1 MLPPLAATTTR
12 LRRCQWLP
20 PRIGEHNPIQSV
32 CWHCPRNCEAVSWH
46 LVSALRGERVEA
58 PIAKEERWCLH
69 SDHKQNALVN
79 ACGVEYQTSAHCVSE
94 QEHRHRS

>member
-1 MLPPLAATTTR
+1 MSDGEPGRMTDPPLT
-12 LRRCQWLP
+12 
-20 PRIGEHNPIQSV
+20 ES
-32 CWHCPRNCEAVSWH
+32 
-46 LVSALRGERVEA
+46 
-58 PIAKEERWCLH
+58 LH